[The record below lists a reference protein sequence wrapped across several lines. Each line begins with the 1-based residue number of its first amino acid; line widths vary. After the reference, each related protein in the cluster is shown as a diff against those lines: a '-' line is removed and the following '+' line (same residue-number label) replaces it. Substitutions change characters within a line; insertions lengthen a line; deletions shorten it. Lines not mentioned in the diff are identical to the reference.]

1 MAYKRIGVFGGT
13 FDPPHLGH
21 LLLAEEIREDFEL
34 DEVYFMPCNQP
45 PHKDRPDL
53 SEAKHRFAMVV
64 AATLQ
69 NPAFVASPIE
79 VNRPGKSYSIDTLHI
94 LLDDLGSDTEIVFIA
109 GLDSFLEIETW
120 KDWEELL
127 DLCHFIIV
135 GRPGHSFD
143 EIGERLP
150 DHVAARLVDLRGG
163 VDPREFLGRR
173 RAQGRLTP
181 PAAGEAETDAA
192 DEGDDG
198 GSEGVASGSG
208 AGATASGQSGGSGDG
223 NGGDGG
229 GEAGEDGEPSV
240 PWRIFFSDA
249 VHVDISSTEIR
260 ERVRDGRSARYR
272 VSSEVERYIEA
283 NGLYRH
289 LAPAKEAAS

>member
-45 PHKDRPDL
+45 PHKERPDL

-94 LLDDLGSDTEIVFIA
+94 LLDDLGSDTEAVFIA

-127 DLCHFIIV
+127 DLCHFIV
-135 GRPGHSFD
+135 VSRPGHSFGD
-143 EIGERLP
+143 VDQHLP
-150 DHVAARLVDLRGG
+150 DDVAARLVDLRDGG
-163 VDPREFLGRR
+163 DPREFLERR
-173 RAQGRLTP
+173 PARSRLTP
-181 PAAGEAETDAA
+181 PASAETAGEAGEETAA
-192 DEGDDG
+192 STDGD
-198 GSEGVASGSG
+198 SGSG
-208 AGATASGQSGGSGDG
+208 GSVDSGQDP
-223 NGGDGG
+223 GG
-229 GEAGEDGEPSV
+229 GEATSEGGPAV
-240 PWRIFFSDA
+240 PWHIFLSDA
-249 VHVDISSTEIR
+249 VHVDISSTEVR
-260 ERVRDGRSARYR
+260 ERVRDGRSIRYR
-272 VSSEVERYIEA
+272 VGPEVERYIEA

>member
-45 PHKDRPDL
+45 PHKDRTDL

-94 LLDDLGSDTEIVFIA
+94 LLEDLGENTEIVFIA

-127 DLCHFIIV
+127 ELCHFIV
-135 GRPGHSFD
+135 VSRPGHSFD
-143 EIGERLP
+143 EVGEGLP
-150 DHVAARLVDLRGG
+150 DDVSRRLVDLRGDR
-163 VDPREFLGRR
+163 DPTEYLGRR
-173 RAQGRLTP
+173 RARGRLTP
-181 PAAGEAETDAA
+181 PAAGDAEDGDGPGREGRTGGGDAVDA
-192 DEGDDG
+192 
-198 GSEGVASGSG
+198 GSGQGSG
-208 AGATASGQSGGSGDG
+208 APGATPEGSDG
-223 NGGDGG
+223 
-229 GEAGEDGEPSV
+229 ETGEDEEPGV

-260 ERVRDGRSARYR
+260 ERVRDGRSVRYR